1 MTTFR
6 TAKLEE
12 ALEIRAW
19 AKPVEDGD
27 PDWSTVVFADERPG
41 DEYYEVFITI

>member
-19 AKPVEDGD
+19 AKLAEDGD

-41 DEYYEVFITI
+41 DDYYEVFITI